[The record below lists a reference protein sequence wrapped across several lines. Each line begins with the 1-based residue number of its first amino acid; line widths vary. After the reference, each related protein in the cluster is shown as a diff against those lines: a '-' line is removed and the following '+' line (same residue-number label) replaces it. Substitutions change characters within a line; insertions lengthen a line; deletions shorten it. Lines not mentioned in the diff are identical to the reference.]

1 MCCDRGVSD
10 AIPAPDPVLLR
21 EVAEQLAAE
30 AAVFVRSRRVEVFGR
45 SAAGTVSAGGDPA
58 VRVKSTPTDPVTV
71 VDTETERLLRERLAV
86 LRPADAILGEEEG
99 GPVGVEPGQL
109 TWVLDPIDGTV
120 NFLYGIPA
128 YAVSVGVLLDG
139 VPVAGAVA
147 DVAAE
152 ALYSAA
158 LGHGAHVRHEDV
170 TTELRCSQA
179 TELSMALVGTGFAYE
194 RDRRRRQGE
203 SLAKLIHDVRDL
215 RRIGSCALDLCMV
228 AAGRLDAYYEDGVH
242 LWDWAAGALIATEA
256 GARVRPPATADGAGL
271 MVAAAPGISAA
282 LDDALVRCGVSG
294 ESQART
300 SADSR

>member
-1 MCCDRGVSD
+1 MSD
-10 AIPAPDPVLLR
+10 AIPALDPVPLR

-30 AAVFVRSRRVEVFGR
+30 AAAFVRSRRVEVFGR
-45 SAAGTVSAGGDPA
+45 SAAAALSAGGDPA

-71 VDTETERLLRERLAV
+71 VDTETERLLRDRLAV

-99 GPVGVEPGQL
+99 GPVGVVPGQL
-109 TWVLDPIDGTV
+109 TWALDPIDGTV

-128 YAVSVGVLLDG
+128 YAVSVGVLCDG

-147 DVAAE
+147 DVAGQT
-152 ALYSAA
+152 LYSAA
-158 LGHGAHVRHEDV
+158 LRHGAHVRHDGA

-203 SLAKLIHDVRDL
+203 SFAKLVPDVRDL

-228 AAGRLDAYYEDGVH
+228 AAGSLDAYYEDGVH

-271 MVAAAPGISAA
+271 MVASAPGISDAF
-282 LDDALVRCGVSG
+282 DEALVRCGVSERG
-294 ESQART
+294 T
-300 SADSR
+300 SAGPR